1 MEGTTA
7 IETAPPALTSM
18 SAAAITPTVT
28 VAPTLTP
35 ESAVVAGIRD
45 ATAPITVTVTAA
57 PDHVAISATTIDTT
71 TITGVS
77 STLNTDTVAVT
88 STGAITRAGCEGVA
102 SLQQGIESTN
112 TEDSLQV
119 ESPPQGEAS
128 ENYENCFGK

>member
-1 MEGTTA
+1 
-7 IETAPPALTSM
+7 M

-57 PDHVAISATTIDTT
+57 PDRVAVSAATIGTT

-88 STGAITRAGCEGVA
+88 STGATTRAGCEGAA
-102 SLQQGIESTN
+102 SLQGENSFSSITPHPIQEQGIESTN

>member
-1 MEGTTA
+1 
-7 IETAPPALTSM
+7 M

-57 PDHVAISATTIDTT
+57 PDH
-71 TITGVS
+71 
-77 STLNTDTVAVT
+77 
-88 STGAITRAGCEGVA
+88 
-102 SLQQGIESTN
+102 
-112 TEDSLQV
+112 
-119 ESPPQGEAS
+119 GEAS